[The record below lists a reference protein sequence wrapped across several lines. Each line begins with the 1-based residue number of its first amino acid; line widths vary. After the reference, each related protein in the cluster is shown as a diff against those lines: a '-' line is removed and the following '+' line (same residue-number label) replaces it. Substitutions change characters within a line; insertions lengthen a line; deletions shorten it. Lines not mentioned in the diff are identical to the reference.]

1 MPVFSGYMTT
11 VGTESAVATLWRY
24 PVKSMQGEELNAADV
39 TGTGLLGDR
48 QFAVIDPATG
58 KVAGAKNPRKWPGFF
73 YFRAAYTSPPRA
85 GSALPAVRVTMP
97 DGATATT
104 DETDLPKLL
113 SAALGREVTISAAS
127 AAAAPAIAEEYV
139 IADDDVT
146 SFDLPPGTFF
156 DAAPVHLVTTA
167 TLDRLRSLY
176 PEGRFE
182 PRRFRPN
189 IIVATGPDATGFVE
203 NDWVGHEI
211 AIGEHVRLRVAATT
225 GRCVMSTLPQGDLPK
240 DSGILRTA
248 AAHNNAQVG
257 VYAVVISGGLVR
269 RGDTV
274 SVFPVP
280 GAPPS

>member
-1 MPVFSGYMTT
+1 MTT
-11 VGTESAVATLWRY
+11 LGAEPSVATLWRY
-24 PVKSMQGEELNAADV
+24 PVKSMQGEELNAADI

-73 YFRAAYTSPPRA
+73 YYRAAYTAPPRV

-97 DGATATT
+97 DGTTATT
-104 DETDLPKLL
+104 DEAGEEDLPKLL
-113 SAALGREVTISAAS
+113 SEALGREVTL
-127 AAAAPAIAEEYV
+127 AAATAALPATAEEYV
-139 IADDDVT
+139 IATDEVAA
-146 SFDLPPGTFF
+146 FDLPSGTFF
-156 DAAPVHLVTTA
+156 DAASVHLVTTA

-211 AIGEHVRLRVAATT
+211 AIGEQVRLRVTMAT
-225 GRCVMSTLPQGDLPK
+225 GRCVMTTLPQGDLPK

-248 AAHNNAQVG
+248 AQHNNAQVG
-257 VYAVVISGGLVR
+257 VYAEVISGGPVR
-269 RGDTV
+269 RGDPVTV
-274 SVFPVP
+274 
-280 GAPPS
+280 G